1 MIGTIL
7 VALSETF
14 SMKSV
19 SFPDG
24 VSAVPPGGI
33 VPRPLSGSV
42 WDERLDQ
49 SRLSSWSPSSL
60 YRGDDLPGVPLDCF
74 TSAMIDDG
82 SFPEWVPYEHHG
94 CDPVLDSRCPDCAEL
109 ECLCSESGEGSEEE
123 PDQMEV
129 DQD

>member
-1 MIGTIL
+1 MIL
-7 VALSETF
+7 VVRSETF

-33 VPRPLSGSV
+33 RSGPLPGSV

-49 SRLSSWSPSSL
+49 SRLSTWAPSAL

-74 TSAMIDDG
+74 TSSMIDDG
-82 SFPEWVPYEHHG
+82 SDPSWVPYEHHG
-94 CDPVLDSRCPDCAEL
+94 CDPVFDERCPDCAEL
-109 ECLCSESGEGSEEE
+109 ECLCSESGEGSDEE